1 MNKSTFGLLV
11 CCCVLFSGCLQGL
24 ENHDRFTMGGPI
36 FWGASTGHAS
46 TVKESLSAGA
56 CVNSINA
63 NGDTPLILAVANNQV
78 EIVRIL
84 LSAGANPS
92 IKNTS
97 GESALDIARSK
108 NDQAILNMI
117 TAGNK
122 QPPRTPSFFKGG
134 KWEPNVIN
142 QNSPAPS
149 LKISNQQFVGRFRC
163 VMMRRN

>member
-11 CCCVLFSGCLQGL
+11 CCCALFSGCLQGL

-108 NDQAILNMI
+108 NDQAILKMI
-117 TAGNK
+117 NSRQQTAS
-122 QPPRTPSFFKGG
+122 PPPKF
-134 KWEPNVIN
+134 
-142 QNSPAPS
+142 
-149 LKISNQQFVGRFRC
+149 L
-163 VMMRRN
+163 